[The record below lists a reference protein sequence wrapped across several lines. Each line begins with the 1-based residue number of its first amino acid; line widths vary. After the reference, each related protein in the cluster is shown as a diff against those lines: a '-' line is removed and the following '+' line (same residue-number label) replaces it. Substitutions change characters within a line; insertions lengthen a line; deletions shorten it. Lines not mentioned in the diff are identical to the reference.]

1 MRTTIIFLALLL
13 AAISASAQPSIFT
26 DGVVNA
32 ASFAAGQ
39 PVAPGSLIA
48 IFGNALADALLSADT
63 VPWSA
68 NLDGASVSING
79 VSVPLSFVSTGQ
91 INAQMPW
98 DALPAGVTS
107 GTVNVLVNNTHGS
120 SVSVPV
126 NVGPAAPGIFSIPA
140 GAGYAVAVN
149 NADGS
154 VAAPFGMISGIT
166 THPAAVGDVLILY
179 ATGLG
184 PVDSPPANGAASL
197 DMTRNTLAVPTVLIG
212 GNAAQVLFHGLSPQ
226 FPGVNQMNLVVPQVA
241 SGASVPIQ
249 IQMNGITS
257 TNQVVIAIK

>member
-1 MRTTIIFLALLL
+1 MRTLIFLLTLLL
-13 AAISASAQPSIFT
+13 AVSASAQPSIFT
-26 DGVVNA
+26 GGVVNA
-32 ASFAAGQ
+32 ASFAAAQ

-48 IFGNALADALLSADT
+48 IFGNSLADSLLSSDT

-68 NLDGASVSING
+68 NLGGASVSVNG
-79 VSVPLSFVSTGQ
+79 APIPLSFVSTGQ

-98 DALPAGVTS
+98 NALPPGVTS
-107 GTVNVLVNNTHGS
+107 GTVNVSVQNTHGA

-149 NADGS
+149 NRDGS
-154 VAAPFGMISGIT
+154 VAAPPGAISGIV

-184 PVDSPPANGAASL
+184 AVDNTPANGAASL
-197 DMTRNTLAVPTVLIG
+197 DMVRNTLAVPTVLIG
-212 GNAAQVLFHGLSPQ
+212 GNSAQVLFHGLSPQ
-226 FPGVNQMNLVVPQVA
+226 FPGVNQINLVVPQVS
-241 SGASVPIQ
+241 SGSSVPIQ
-249 IQMNGITS
+249 LQMGNITS
-257 TNQVVIAIK
+257 TNQVVIAIQ